1 MLFSLLDIF
10 FGGDEL
16 YTYVDLKTHDVA
28 LHLLLKGEELFLETK
43 FGKFFAKIWCYNQSH
58 G

>member
-1 MLFSLLDIF
+1 MLFFSTWYIF
-10 FGGDEL
+10 WGDEL
-16 YTYVDLKTHDVA
+16 YTHVDLKTHDVA
-28 LHLLLKGEELFLETK
+28 LHLLLKGEELFLEAK